1 MYLGL
6 SLLLLNLLVSM
17 RTYLEMTVSSSTLTV
32 SQMGMDAQAG
42 SACGTSQGTTSLD
55 WWVAVVKWLGQWE
68 SYWEERSTIT
78 TPSSWWKKHTLEG
91 PLYGIKT
98 MGKWAREKVL
108 LNVTMIVCLPIK
120 GTGTTMAAFIPTWV
134 QCSSPLINVTQKMA
148 AWRWD

>member
-78 TPSSWWKKHTLEG
+78 TPSS
-91 PLYGIKT
+91 
-98 MGKWAREKVL
+98 
-108 LNVTMIVCLPIK
+108 
-120 GTGTTMAAFIPTWV
+120 
-134 QCSSPLINVTQKMA
+134 
-148 AWRWD
+148 